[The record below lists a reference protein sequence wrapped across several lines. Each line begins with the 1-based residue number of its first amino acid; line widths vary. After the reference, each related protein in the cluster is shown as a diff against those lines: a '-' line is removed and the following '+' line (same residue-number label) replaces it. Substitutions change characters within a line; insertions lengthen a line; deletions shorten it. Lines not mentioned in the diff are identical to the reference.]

1 MRSLLSCAALL
12 FAVFA
17 IAPSASGQGG
27 YVTKKHPSRG
37 IDFRKPKRWD
47 KLPVQPTEEW
57 VRFQLLE
64 PVPEEERERRR
75 LQPKIEIIDI
85 PYVADSSPV
94 TGAPTEPKQPEGEP
108 VGPAPEA
115 DGEGEEPGEGAD
127 EEEAEEE
134 KPPPPPLNSWERYLE
149 RKLKG
154 WKAELVEELR
164 PKGTRDEVWTRE
176 VYRLTRGARGGS
188 DDGGRRRGRSQRSAR
203 RTGYAYVWNIPRR
216 RTVVVFGQCAE
227 DDLEE
232 LEPIF
237 EEVGT
242 ELRLYQPDL
251 REDERWRK
259 RYAQK
264 GYRAIDY
271 RTPVR
276 IEAMEDGWK
285 VEDTEN
291 YIIVYNTSDQP
302 LIRRIVKDLED
313 IREKYIEL
321 FPPSGPIEAVS
332 TVRICSS
339 MEEYHSY
346 GGPPG
351 SAGYWYDVT
360 EELVLPDATVR
371 KKGEKTDKSNTFII
385 LYHEAFHQY
394 IHYSAGKLAPHSW
407 FNEGYGDYFS
417 GADISGG
424 KVRKI
429 GPNPWR
435 VATIKRAV
443 EQRKHVPLADLIR
456 YEQRDYYRNA
466 GLCYAEGWSLVYFL
480 NTSKEALRHEAWSQI
495 LTIYFETLKA
505 AWAEQ
510 LARLEAEG
518 KEEDATAK
526 LAAQKEAREAAVDAA
541 FDGVDIWELQK
552 AWMEYVA
559 EIPDPNEKR

>member
-1 MRSLLSCAALL
+1 MRRLFAGSALL
-12 FAVFA
+12 LALFTL
-17 IAPSASGQGG
+17 APVAPAQGG

-64 PVPEEERERRR
+64 PVPEKERDRRR
-75 LQPKIEIIDI
+75 LQPKVEIIDI
-85 PYVADSSPV
+85 PYVSDPAPV
-94 TGAPTEPKQPEGEP
+94 TGVPEEPSDEPKE
-108 VGPAPEA
+108 PAPEPE
-115 DGEGEEPGEGAD
+115 DKGDEPETEGEEEG
-127 EEEAEEE
+127 EEAEEE
-134 KPPPPPLNSWERYLE
+134 KPPPPPINSWERYLE
-149 RKLKG
+149 RKMKG
-154 WKAELVEELR
+154 WKADLVDELR
-164 PKGTRDEVWTRE
+164 PRGTRDEVWTRE
-176 VYRLTRGARGGS
+176 VYHLSRGSRGG
-188 DDGGRRRGRSQRSAR
+188 DDEGGRRRGRSQRSSR
-203 RTGYAYVWNIPRR
+203 RAGYAYVWNLPRK

-227 DDLEE
+227 DDLDE

-242 ELRLYQPDL
+242 ELRLYEPDL

-291 YIIVYNTSDQP
+291 YIVVYNTTDQP
-302 LIRRIVKDLED
+302 LVRRIVKDLED
-313 IREKYIEL
+313 IREKYVEL

-332 TVRICSS
+332 TVRVCSG
-339 MEEYHSY
+339 MEEYYSY
-346 GGPPG
+346 GGPRG

-371 KKGEKTDKSNTFII
+371 EKGEKTDKSNTFII

-424 KVRKI
+424 KVKKI

-435 VATIKRAV
+435 VATIKKAV
-443 EQRKHVPLADLIR
+443 EDRKHVPLAELIR

-466 GLCYAEGWSLVYFL
+466 GLCYAEGWSLIYFL
-480 NTSKEALRHEAWSQI
+480 NTSKEALRHEVWSQI
-495 LTIYFETLKA
+495 LTVYFETLKA
-505 AWAEQ
+505 SWAEQ
-510 LARLEAEG
+510 LARLEEEG

-552 AWMEYVA
+552 AWMEFVA
-559 EIPDPNEKR
+559 EIPDPKGRR